1 MPKGETMQDAP
12 LRIALFSGNYNYSV
26 DGPVR
31 ALNRLVAFLEN
42 AGHQVLVIA
51 PTKKTPAFAH
61 EGTLLS
67 VPSIPV
73 PGRSDYQLGLGI
85 SRSVRKRL
93 EAFRP
98 DIFHLAAPDFLG
110 LRALSLAQKW
120 KIPAVASFHTRFD
133 TYGRYYGLEFL
144 EKYLTRYMRYFY
156 HQCQQVY
163 VPSDSMAEILREQ
176 DMADDLRLWTRGIDP
191 TLFNPG
197 RRDMKWR
204 QSMGIAPDDVVI
216 GFVGRLVLEKGLDF
230 MVALLDRLTA
240 AGIGHHAI
248 IVGDGLERNRLEKKL
263 PKAHL
268 LGYLQGEELARAYA
282 SSDIF
287 LNPSVT
293 ETFGNVTLEAMAC
306 GVTAVCADATGSS
319 SLVQHGVTGFLA
331 SPRDED
337 EYIGYLSQLIA
348 DSNLR
353 RQMGAASHAASKAF
367 DWTVI
372 MNGLIANYREAV
384 EDYRTGSSPKAGM
397 RFTAEAPSASANHK
411 AG

>member
-1 MPKGETMQDAP
+1 MPDAP

-51 PTKKTPAFAH
+51 PTKKTPAFQH

-73 PGRSDYQLGLGI
+73 PGRGDYQLGLGI
-85 SRSVRKRL
+85 SRAVRKRL

-98 DIFHLAAPDFLG
+98 DILHLAAPDFLG
-110 LRALSLAQKW
+110 LRALSLAKKL

-133 TYGRYYGLEFL
+133 TYGRYYGLEFM

-176 DMADDLRLWTRGIDP
+176 DMADDLRLWTRGIDQK
-191 TLFNPG
+191 LFNPD
-197 RRDMKWR
+197 RRDMAWR
-204 QSMGIAPDDVVI
+204 QSIGIGPDEVAI
-216 GFVGRLVLEKGLDF
+216 SFVGRLVLEKGLDF
-230 MVALLDRLTA
+230 MISLLDRLTA
-240 AGIGHHAI
+240 AGIAHHAI
-248 IVGDGLERNRLEKKL
+248 IVGDGPERKRLEKHL

-306 GVTAVCADATGSS
+306 GVTAVCADATGSR

-331 SPRDED
+331 SPRDAN
-337 EYIGYLSQLIA
+337 EYIGHLGRLIA
-348 DSNLR
+348 DGSLR
-353 RQMGAASHAASKAF
+353 QQMGAASHAASKAF

-372 MNGLIANYREAV
+372 MNGLIANYREAI
-384 EDYRTGSSPKAGM
+384 EDYHVGKT
-397 RFTAEAPSASANHK
+397 PSASLNRK